1 VRVAVSQEL
10 IVFEFQGS
18 SFTTAPDRMAYIY
31 RLKGHQDAWHPTY
44 IRRVEWQHLP
54 EGAYTFQV
62 RAVDRDLNYSA
73 TAQLDLVIE
82 PDSFK
87 EGMAGVLSGGDE
99 PFVGTSE
106 SIRQVQAQLE
116 KVAATDWLVLIR
128 GKTGTGKG
136 LAARLLHRF
145 SGRRDQPFI
154 PVNCGAIPEGLVES
168 ELFGHER
175 GAFTGA
181 VSRRLGKV
189 ELANGGTLFLDEIGD
204 MPLAAQVKVLRF
216 LEERVFERVGS
227 EESLAADVRIV
238 AATNRDLEAA
248 MQAGTFRQDL
258 FFRLG
263 AFSVEL
269 PPLSARQQDIP
280 ILVEHFIQRFA

>member
-1 VRVAVSQEL
+1 
-10 IVFEFQGS
+10 
-18 SFTTAPDRMAYIY
+18 MAYIY

-82 PDSFK
+82 PESFK